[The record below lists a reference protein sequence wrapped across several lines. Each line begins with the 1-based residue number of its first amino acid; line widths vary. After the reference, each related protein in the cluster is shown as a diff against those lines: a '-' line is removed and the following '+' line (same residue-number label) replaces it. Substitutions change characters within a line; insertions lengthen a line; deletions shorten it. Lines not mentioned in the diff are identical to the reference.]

1 MKKSSCE
8 AVPQYFPTISDAEDL
23 YSTYI
28 ANSVLNNFLSYTAIM
43 LNIITMHAIRK
54 TSSLSKTLKTL
65 LLSLAVSD
73 FGVGVL
79 SQPLYTSILV
89 KWLQKSIPS
98 CGNYKVF
105 LVIMLLFSLA
115 SLFGVLAISIDR
127 FLAIHL
133 HLRYRELVT
142 YKRVVAVVISIWLLS
157 GFMSLATLW
166 VPPSIRSVILTISVV
181 VGLLFATMVYIRVY
195 VAVRRHKNQIQALRV
210 QEAAQTRE
218 IANVSSL
225 IKSVVGV
232 FYVYLVFVVC
242 YSPFF
247 ICLAAIKIVGPTIA
261 LTRFSLFS
269 WTLVF
274 LNSSLNPVIYCWKMR
289 NVRQSI
295 MGILRNSMS
304 WHGTSRLSH

>member
-1 MKKSSCE
+1 MKTSSCE
-8 AVPQYFPTISDAEDL
+8 AVPQYFPTISEAEDL

-28 ANSVLNNFLSYTAIM
+28 TNSVLNNFLSCTTIM
-43 LNIITMHAIRK
+43 LNVITMHAIRK
-54 TSSLSKTLKTL
+54 TSSLPRTLKAL

-79 SQPLYTSILV
+79 SQPLYTSLLV
-89 KWLQKSIPS
+89 KWLQKSIPT

-115 SLFGVLAISIDR
+115 SLFGVLAISVDR
-127 FLAIHL
+127 FLAVHL

-142 YKRVVAVVISIWLLS
+142 HKRVVAVVILVWLLS
-157 GFMSLATLW
+157 GFLSLATLW
-166 VPPSIRSVILTISVV
+166 VPPGIRSTILTISVV
-181 VGLLFATMVYIRVY
+181 VGVLLATMVYIRVY
-195 VAVRRHKNQIQALRV
+195 LAVRRHKNQIQALEV
-210 QEAAQTRE
+210 QEEARTAGE
-218 IANVSSL
+218 IVQFSSL

-232 FYVYLVFVVC
+232 FYVYLVFVAC

-247 ICLAAIKIVGPTIA
+247 ICLAAIKINGPTIA
-261 LTRFSLFS
+261 LTRFALFS

-289 NVRQSI
+289 HIRQSI
-295 MGILRNSMS
+295 MDILRNMS
-304 WHGTSRLSH
+304 ASL

>member
-1 MKKSSCE
+1 MKRSSCE
-8 AVPQYFPTISDAEDL
+8 AVPQYFPTISEAEDL

-28 ANSVLNNFLSYTAIM
+28 TNSVLNNFLSCTAIM
-43 LNIITMHAIRK
+43 LNVITMHAIRK
-54 TSSLSKTLKTL
+54 TSSLPKTLKAL

-79 SQPLYTSILV
+79 SQPLYTSLLV
-89 KWLQKSIPS
+89 KWLRKSIPS

-115 SLFGVLAISIDR
+115 SLFCVLAISVDR
-127 FLAIHL
+127 FLAVHL

-142 YKRVVAVVISIWLLS
+142 HKRVVAVVILVWLLS
-157 GFMSLATLW
+157 GFLSLATLW
-166 VPPSIRSVILTISVV
+166 VPPGIRSTILTISVV
-181 VGLLFATMVYIRVY
+181 VGVLLATMVYIRVY
-195 VAVRRHKNQIQALRV
+195 LAVRRHKNQIQALQV
-210 QEAAQTRE
+210 QEEARTAGE
-218 IANVSSL
+218 IVHFSSL

-232 FYVYLVFVVC
+232 FYVYLVFVAC

-247 ICLAAIKIVGPTIA
+247 ICLAAIKINGPTVA
-261 LTRFSLFS
+261 LTRFALFS

-289 NVRQSI
+289 HIRQSI
-295 MGILRNSMS
+295 IDILRNMS
-304 WHGTSRLSH
+304 PSL

>member
-1 MKKSSCE
+1 MKRSSCE
-8 AVPQYFPTISDAEDL
+8 AVPQYFPTISEAEDL

-28 ANSVLNNFLSYTAIM
+28 TNSVLNNFLSCTAIM
-43 LNIITMHAIRK
+43 LNVITMHAIRK
-54 TSSLSKTLKTL
+54 TSSLPKTLKAL

-79 SQPLYTSILV
+79 SQPLYTSLLV

-115 SLFGVLAISIDR
+115 SLFCVLAISVDR
-127 FLAIHL
+127 FLAVHL

-142 YKRVVAVVISIWLLS
+142 HKRVVAVVILVWLLS
-157 GFMSLATLW
+157 GFLSLATLW
-166 VPPSIRSVILTISVV
+166 VPPGIRSTILTISVV
-181 VGLLFATMVYIRVY
+181 VGVLLATMVYIRVY
-195 VAVRRHKNQIQALRV
+195 LAVRRHKNQIQALQV
-210 QEAAQTRE
+210 QEEARTAGE
-218 IANVSSL
+218 IVHFSSL

-232 FYVYLVFVVC
+232 FYVYLVFVAC

-247 ICLAAIKIVGPTIA
+247 ICLAAIKINGPTVA
-261 LTRFSLFS
+261 LTRFALFS

-289 NVRQSI
+289 HIRQSI
-295 MGILRNSMS
+295 IDILRNMS
-304 WHGTSRLSH
+304 PSL